1 MLRLTNKKLKCFV
14 VPKEGYIHLLNR
26 TDSLTDEYEKSL
38 TSEMVDKWFEV
49 ARSEYAYTTDRNITL
64 NFKQEVLK

>member
-1 MLRLTNKKLKCFV
+1 
-14 VPKEGYIHLLNR
+14 
-26 TDSLTDEYEKSL
+26 
-38 TSEMVDKWFEV
+38 MVDKWFEV